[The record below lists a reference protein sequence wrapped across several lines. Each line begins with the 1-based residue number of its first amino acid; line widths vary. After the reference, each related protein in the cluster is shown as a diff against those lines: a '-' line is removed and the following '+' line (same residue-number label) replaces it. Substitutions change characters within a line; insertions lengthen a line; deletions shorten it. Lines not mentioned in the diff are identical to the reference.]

1 MWITKIIQELN
12 VENLIC
18 LGVLTGISV
27 YDILFRK
34 ISGFVLMLGSILAI
48 GYGLTVSENP
58 WYICAAGAAVGG
70 ILLGIAYV
78 TDQAVGYGD
87 GWLLAALGVYLG
99 IWAVLEV
106 LIVAWGLMAGAAAV
120 CLVKK
125 RWSRHAALPMTPFVT
140 FGFIIFMVSECIYE

>member
-1 MWITKIIQELN
+1 MRITKIIQELN

-99 IWAVLEV
+99 IWVVLEV
-106 LIVAWGLMAGAAAV
+106 LIVAWGLMAGAAVV

>member
-1 MWITKIIQELN
+1 M
-12 VENLIC
+12 
-18 LGVLTGISV
+18 
-27 YDILFRK
+27 
-34 ISGFVLMLGSILAI
+34 
-48 GYGLTVSENP
+48 
-58 WYICAAGAAVGG
+58 
-70 ILLGIAYV
+70 LGIAYV